1 MRDSLIALLE
11 PELEK
16 LGYGLVE
23 LEYRGRG
30 AGGLLRLYIEGP
42 GRIGL
47 DDCERASRRV
57 SAVLDVEDPI
67 PGSYRLEVSS
77 PGADRPLRTAEH
89 FRRFAGR
96 EASVRLARPC
106 NGRKRLSGRL
116 LDMEGEMVR
125 MEVDGAEWA
134 FPLGEIERARLKPES

>member
-1 MRDSLIALLE
+1 MRERLIGLLE

-30 AGGLLRLYIEGP
+30 TGGLLRLYIEGP
-42 GRIGL
+42 GGTGL
-47 DDCERASRRV
+47 ADCERVSRRV

-77 PGADRPLRTAEH
+77 PGADRPLRTAGH
-89 FRRFAGR
+89 FRRFAGQ
-96 EASVRLARPC
+96 VVKVTLQRPYK
-106 NGRKRLSGRL
+106 GRKRLTGRL
-116 LDMEGEMVR
+116 LDMDGDTVH
-125 MEVDGAEWA
+125 MEVEGAEWA
-134 FPLGEIERARLKPES
+134 FPLADIERARLKPES